1 MSNLQNPQLIY
12 VKDLISNVA
21 NVSTMDIAGK
31 KVLSQYTALQLH
43 PGAGGKD
50 MLIAVSPLPHPDA
63 LSLLDR
69 QLENEKIAGSFA
81 EEALKTA
88 KESVSFGNGILT
100 ELGWSFVESLVN
112 EQGAELLRLTKPFI
126 DKVLDKYIDSYTEP
140 IIEQQA
146 EKVQSFFRHPEAESA
161 AQDLAR
167 LDTRSALARMS
178 ADETKKAQAAAHQAL
193 ESAQKAKIEI
203 SAGSEDQGVADL
215 INAEQASTDAQTSAN
230 FARDASSSLK
240 DAAEASGSVSHQ
252 VQIAA
257 SVAGATDA
265 GASLRAAA
273 QVEEAIKTTKAAAE
287 IVEDARAARN
297 AAEAAEAA
305 KAILRAI
312 PK

>member
-1 MSNLQNPQLIY
+1 
-12 VKDLISNVA
+12 
-21 NVSTMDIAGK
+21 
-31 KVLSQYTALQLH
+31 
-43 PGAGGKD
+43 
-50 MLIAVSPLPHPDA
+50 ML
-63 LSLLDR
+63 
-69 QLENEKIAGSFA
+69 K
-81 EEALKTA
+81 
-88 KESVSFGNGILT
+88 

-112 EQGAELLRLTKPFI
+112 EQGAEILRLTKPFI

-140 IIEQQA
+140 MIEQQA
-146 EKVQSFFRHPEAESA
+146 EKIQGFFRHPGTDSA

-215 INAEQASTDAQTSAN
+215 NNAEQASTDAQTSAN

-257 SVAGATDA
+257 SVAEASASDA

-273 QVEEAIKTTKAAAE
+273 QVEEAIKTTKAATQ
-287 IVEDARAARN
+287 IIEDARAARN

-312 PK
+312 PNRRQSIPSDIKIWVRMDESSHRPHLRKPSNHELLASSFDDKSPMHSLNALSALALPRRQRSNPEQSCGSIQKQELHSSNARSSCC